1 MAVRFMMTALIA
13 VGIISGGF
21 SQTVTFNS
29 PLPWVSLRNDTVT
42 VRAQV
47 DTGLLKDK
55 KLSLTLASVKNGKK
69 TVLSSRTVSVK
80 EPSAEFAFGKIN
92 RKLLGGEEYLQ
103 VSWEIKGGDEKG
115 VIEPIGIADLNA
127 GAAFD
132 TVGAIHLKDGISAV
146 DAVAAVGDAFV
157 TTADFNYALG
167 WNREALF
174 MVMKKSAKSDTVKF
188 LFDGKCGKNAFLSY
202 PDRIVTATASDPVTA
217 FGVHYT
223 RDVQKD
229 SLKYSFGVWN
239 SEITHE
245 VSGDRVV
252 VRLPWFD
259 TGMIP
264 FEERVVGFGV
274 IVSDA
279 KGKQVAALP
288 QTAQLFIPATWGA
301 LKLLK

>member
-1 MAVRFMMTALIA
+1 MAVRFMVTALIA
-13 VGIISGGF
+13 VGVVFNGF

-47 DTGLLKDK
+47 DTGLLRDK

-69 TVLSSRTVSVK
+69 TVISSKTVSVK

-92 RKLLGGEEYLQ
+92 RKLIGGEEYLQ

-115 VIEPIGIADLNA
+115 VIEPIGIADLS
-127 GAAFD
+127 AAAPFD
-132 TVGAIHLKDGISAV
+132 TVGATHLRDGISTA
-146 DAVAAVGDAFV
+146 DAASAVGDKFV
-157 TTADFNYALG
+157 TTGDFTYAPG
-167 WNREALF
+167 WNRDALF
-174 MVMKKSAKSDTVKF
+174 MVVKKSAKSDTAKF

-202 PDRIVTATASDPVTA
+202 PDRIVAATVCDPVTVI
-217 FGVHYT
+217 GVHYT

-229 SLKYSFGVWN
+229 SLKYSSRQWN

-245 VSGDRVV
+245 ISGDRVV
-252 VRLPWFD
+252 IRLPWFD
-259 TGMIP
+259 TGIIP

-274 IVSDA
+274 VRSDA
-279 KGKQVAALP
+279 KGQQVAALP
-288 QTAQLFIPATWGA
+288 QKAQLYIPATWGA
-301 LKLLK
+301 LKLQK